1 MISQSIT
8 RQQYTAAYR
17 TLRTAEQLAQRAAK
31 IDTAAVK
38 LYQRQGFNPTYH
50 RLTIRA
56 RVLYQ
61 ASNDL
66 NDSLYQDQDD
76 RARAAVSAAAYSF
89 FHRNAEVMERRS

>member
-1 MISQSIT
+1 MIIQSTT

-31 IDTAAVK
+31 IDSAAVK

-56 RVLYQ
+56 RVLYET
-61 ASNDL
+61 ANTL
-66 NDSLYQDQDD
+66 NDSLYLDET
-76 RARAAVSAAAYSF
+76 ARAAVCAACYSF
-89 FHRNAEVMERRS
+89 FHRNDEQIARRS

>member
-38 LYQRQGFNPTYH
+38 LYERRGFNPTYH

-66 NDSLYQDQDD
+66 NDSLYQDE
-76 RARAAVSAAAYSF
+76 AMRAAVCAAAYSF
-89 FHRNAEVMERRS
+89 FHRNPEVMARRS